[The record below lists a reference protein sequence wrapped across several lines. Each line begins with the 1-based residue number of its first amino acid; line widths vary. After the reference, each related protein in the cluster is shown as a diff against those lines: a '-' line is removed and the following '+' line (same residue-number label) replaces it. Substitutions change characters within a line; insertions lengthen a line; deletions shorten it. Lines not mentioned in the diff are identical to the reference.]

1 MSEINTGGEVEHLF
15 KIVLI
20 GRQFFMNILQGDSE
34 VGKSNILRRF
44 TKGTFS
50 TDSKTT
56 IGVEFSAKKMVVDG
70 STVKVQLWDTAGQEK
85 FRAITKAYYRGAV
98 GAMLIYDITKKRT
111 FESIAKWLS
120 EIKEWADSPN
130 IIVMALGNKVLNFKT
145 FKKG

>member
-20 GRQFFMNILQGDSE
+20 GIQFFMNILQGDSE

-145 FKKG
+145 I